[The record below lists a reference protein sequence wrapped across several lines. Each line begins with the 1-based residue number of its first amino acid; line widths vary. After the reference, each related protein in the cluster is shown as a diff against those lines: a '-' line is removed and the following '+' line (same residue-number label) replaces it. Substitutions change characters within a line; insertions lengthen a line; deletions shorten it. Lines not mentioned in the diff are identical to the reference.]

1 MENQSYYR
9 HADRSGCDEA
19 VFDRFLLV
27 NCTGVCVLSKP
38 FTANRPGRRD
48 YYLMY
53 LFQGSLDILV
63 DGRQT
68 VISPGELVIFH
79 PDTHLHYTLREG
91 TPELIY
97 YWVHFTGSG
106 AEGLLRECGLE
117 REAILGAGCTRE
129 VSESFERLFNSFIAH
144 DSLFELDAAAQ
155 LIRLLVLIR
164 RQLDGKTGDRRSYEK
179 IRNSLRYIHTHY
191 SSPITVGMLA
201 QLDHLSPS
209 RYSAVFKECTGLS
222 PQAFIVNLRLE
233 RAEELMIQTD
243 LSLKQIA
250 RMAGYEDQLYFS
262 RLFKEH
268 RGMSPS
274 AYIAK
279 VKGNRR
285 KSADRQIL

>member
-9 HADRSGCDEA
+9 ISDRGGCDEA
-19 VFDRFLLV
+19 ISDRFLVV
-27 NCTGVCVLSKP
+27 NCTGVCVLSRP

-79 PDTHLHYTLREG
+79 PNTHLRYSLREG

-106 AEGLLRECGLE
+106 AESLLKGCGLE
-117 REAILGAGCTRE
+117 REAIYPAGCTRE
-129 VSESFERLFNSFIAH
+129 VSESFEKMFSNFISH
-144 DSLFELDAAAQ
+144 DSLFEMDAAAQ
-155 LIRLLVLIR
+155 LTRLLVLIR

-191 SSPITVGMLA
+191 SSPITVKMLA
-201 QLDHLSPS
+201 QLEHLSPS
-209 RYSAVFKECTGLS
+209 RYGAVFKECTGLS

-233 RAEELMIQTD
+233 RAEELMAQTD

-250 RMAGYEDQLYFS
+250 RMAGYDDQLYFS

-268 RGMSPS
+268 RGLSPS
-274 AYIAK
+274 EYMEK
-279 VKGNRR
+279 LKGRR
-285 KSADRQIL
+285 